1 MSNSVRAGGLPK
13 IPHRY
18 HTVVMPFFLSIM
30 MTFIISGISTLMG
43 IGLSPAFLSKWM
55 AAWGLSWL
63 IAFPTLLMVLPLV
76 RRLTALVV
84 APPPGT

>member
-1 MSNSVRAGGLPK
+1 MTAPARTSGFPK
-13 IPHRY
+13 VPHRY
-18 HTVVMPFFLSIM
+18 HAVVMPFFLSIM

-43 IGLSPAFLSKWM
+43 VGLTPAFPAKWL
-55 AAWGLSWL
+55 AAWGLSWV

-84 APPPGT
+84 APPPSN